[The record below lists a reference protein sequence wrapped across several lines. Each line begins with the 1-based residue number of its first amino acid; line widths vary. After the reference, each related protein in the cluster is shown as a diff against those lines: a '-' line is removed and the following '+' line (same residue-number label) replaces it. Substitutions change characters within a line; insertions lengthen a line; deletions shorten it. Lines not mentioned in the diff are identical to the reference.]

1 MDILKD
7 EIVTARK
14 DHKCYFCKN
23 TINKGEQ
30 YRYSVQ
36 IDQGD
41 FDDFKVHL
49 SCTELV
55 SKLGLYEECKEEGV
69 TDDLFQEVVI
79 DLYKDLIKPLDPL
92 FLPDFNE
99 ILTIVKEEYL

>member
-1 MDILKD
+1 MDILRD
-7 EIVTARK
+7 EIVTAKK

-23 TINKGEQ
+23 TINKGER

-41 FDDFKVHL
+41 FDDFKVHP

-55 SKLGLYEECKEEGV
+55 SKLGLYKECKEEGV

-79 DLYKDLIKPLDPL
+79 DLYRDLNKLLDSDD
-92 FLPDFNE
+92 LPDFNE
-99 ILTIVKEEYL
+99 VLIVVKEKYL